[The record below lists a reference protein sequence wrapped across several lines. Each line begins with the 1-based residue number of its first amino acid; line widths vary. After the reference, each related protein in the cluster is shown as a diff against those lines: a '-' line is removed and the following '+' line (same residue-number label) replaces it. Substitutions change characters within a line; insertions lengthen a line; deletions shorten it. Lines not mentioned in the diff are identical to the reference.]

1 MSSKAEKSEIAER
14 HLILGG
20 SGFIGRHVA
29 AILVQCG
36 CEVVL
41 AGRSLSKPTFAP
53 ALDERVAWRSF
64 DLANAQWD
72 SLIDGFTVIHHYAW
86 SSVPASANND
96 PTLDLSTNVAPTLGL
111 LDALR
116 KKGAQAPRLIF
127 ASSGG
132 TVYGKLLRVPVH
144 EDHRL
149 NPITAYGAG
158 KAAVELYLGTYRALY
173 GLDCRVARLANPF
186 GAGQNLAKGQGVVT
200 TFLHRALSQRPII
213 VWGDGEVVRDF
224 IHISD
229 AAAGLVTLARAAP
242 LDGHQVFNIGSG
254 EGISLNGVIAEL
266 ESKLSQRLDVRYERG
281 RKFDVPVSVL
291 DISLI
296 REALG
301 WRPTLSFSEGLSQT
315 LADLGG
321 SVIHRDRSAVGRG
334 RLDQ

>member
-1 MSSKAEKSEIAER
+1 MSSKTEKSDIVER

-29 AILVQCG
+29 AILVQSG

-41 AGRSLSKPTFAP
+41 AGRSLSKPTFTP

-72 SLIDGFTVIHHYAW
+72 SLIDGITVIHHYAW
-86 SSVPASANND
+86 SSVPATANND
-96 PTLDLSTNVAPTLGL
+96 PTLDLSTNVVPTLGL

-116 KKGAQAPRLIF
+116 KKGAEAPRLIF

-186 GAGQNLAKGQGVVT
+186 GAGQNLARGQGVVT
-200 TFLHRALSQRPII
+200 TFLHHALSQRPIV
-213 VWGDGEVVRDF
+213 VWGNGEVVRDF

-229 AAAGLVTLARAAP
+229 AAAGLVALARAAP

-254 EGISLNGVIAEL
+254 EGVSLNGVIAEL
-266 ESKLSQRLDVRYERG
+266 EAKLSQRLDVRYERG

-321 SVIHRDRSAVGRG
+321 SVVHRDRSAAGG
-334 RLDQ
+334 SAH

>member
-1 MSSKAEKSEIAER
+1 MASKTLKPNVVER

-36 CEVVL
+36 CEVIL

-53 ALDERVAWRSF
+53 ALDERITWRSF
-64 DLANAQWD
+64 DLANTQWD
-72 SLIDGFTVIHHYAW
+72 SLIDGVTVIHHYAW
-86 SSVPASANND
+86 SSVPASANDD
-96 PTLDLSTNVAPTLGL
+96 PSLDLSANVAPTLGL
-111 LDALR
+111 LEALR
-116 KKGAQAPRLIF
+116 KKGSQAPRLIF

-149 NPITAYGAG
+149 SPITAYGAG
-158 KAAVELYLGTYRALY
+158 KAAIELYLGTYRTLY

-186 GAGQNLAKGQGVVT
+186 GAGQNLAKGLGAVT
-200 TFLHRALSQRPII
+200 TFLHHALSHQPIV

-229 AAAGLVTLARAAP
+229 AAAGLVALARAHP
-242 LDGHQVFNIGSG
+242 LDSHHVFNVGSG
-254 EGISLNGVIAEL
+254 EGVSLNGVIAEL
-266 ESKLSQRLDVRYERG
+266 ESKLCHRLDVRYERG

-296 REALG
+296 RETLG
-301 WRPTLSFSEGLSQT
+301 WQPVLSFSEGLSQT

-321 SVIHRDRSAVGRG
+321 SGTHRSGH
-334 RLDQ
+334 L

>member
-1 MSSKAEKSEIAER
+1 MISKVEKPDVVER

-29 AILVQCG
+29 ALLVQSG
-36 CEVVL
+36 HEVVL
-41 AGRSLSKPTFAP
+41 AGRSLSKPTFTP
-53 ALDERVAWRSF
+53 ALEERVGWRSF

-72 SLIDGFTVIHHYAW
+72 SLIDGITVIHHYAW

-96 PTLDLSTNVAPTLGL
+96 PSLDLSTNVAPTLGL
-111 LDALR
+111 LEALR
-116 KKGAQAPRLIF
+116 KKGSLAPRLIF

-149 NPITAYGAG
+149 SPITAYGAG

-186 GAGQNLAKGQGVVT
+186 GAGQNLAKGLGAVT
-200 TFLHRALSQRPII
+200 TFLHRALSQQPII
-213 VWGDGEVVRDF
+213 IWGDGEVVRDF

-229 AAAGLVTLARAAP
+229 VAAGLVALARAQP
-242 LDGHQVFNIGSG
+242 LDSHHVFNIGSG
-254 EGISLNGVIAEL
+254 EGVSLNGVIAEL
-266 ESKLSQRLDVRYERG
+266 ESKLPHRLDVRYEHG

-296 REALG
+296 RETLG
-301 WRPTLSFSEGLSQT
+301 WRPSLSFSEGLSQT
-315 LADLGG
+315 LGDLGG
-321 SVIHRDRSAVGRG
+321 GGAHRDRSEVSGPE
-334 RLDQ
+334 Q